1 MATWT
6 AEVFE
11 NEYLAAD
18 ATDVHAI
25 VSVGCTG
32 AACAFRR
39 SRRSEAAEQ

>member
-1 MATWT
+1 MADWT

-25 VSVGCTG
+25 VIDRR
-32 AACAFRR
+32 AAAPGPPV
-39 SRRSEAAEQ
+39 SRAPRPR

>member
-1 MATWT
+1 MADWN

-25 VSVGCTG
+25 VSVDVH
-32 AACAFRR
+32 RR
-39 SRRSEAAEQ
+39 RHRRPVAVPRPR